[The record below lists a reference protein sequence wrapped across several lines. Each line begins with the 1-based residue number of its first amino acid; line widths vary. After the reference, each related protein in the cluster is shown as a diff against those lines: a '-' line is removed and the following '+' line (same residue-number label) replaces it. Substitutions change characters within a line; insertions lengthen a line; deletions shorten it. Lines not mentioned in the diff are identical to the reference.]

1 MNDKSTNRD
10 HRHFATSETMSI
22 LKLRRIVELSHRMV
36 PGQEEF
42 PLEIQTF
49 NTDEVMAKTARTSEH
64 RIERRED
71 IWYIIQEVKM
81 GSHVGTHVEF
91 PYHHRKDGMSAA
103 DYPLDRLMGDTVLL
117 DFSHKKKDEEI
128 TRQEIIGTGVE
139 IRAGD
144 IVLIRTDMHK
154 LWKTPRGHDRPVLSL
169 EATRY
174 LVKEIGIH
182 CIGTDATGL
191 EVRGRDDQP
200 VHELLF
206 ANDVAMIE
214 SLTNLDQL
222 RSTRFEIVMLPLKV
236 EGMDSCPVRVVA
248 LEEEDRR

>member
-1 MNDKSTNRD
+1 MLKS
-10 HRHFATSETMSI
+10 
-22 LKLRRIVELSHRMV
+22 RRIVELSHRMI

-49 NTDEVMAKTARTSEH
+49 NTDEIMAKTVRREEH
-64 RIERRED
+64 RIGRRAD
-71 IWYIIQEVKM
+71 VWYILQEVRM
-81 GSHVGTHVEF
+81 GSHVGTHIEF

-103 DYPLDRLMGDTVLL
+103 DYPLDRLMGETVLL
-117 DFSHKKKDEEI
+117 DFSHKTKDEEI
-128 TRQEIIGTGVE
+128 TRQEIIDTGVE

-154 LWKTPRGHDRPVLSL
+154 LWKTPRGHDRPVLSI

-200 VHELLF
+200 VHQLLF
-206 ANDVAMIE
+206 DHDVAMIE
-214 SLTNLDQL
+214 SLTNLDRL
-222 RSTRFEIVMLPLKV
+222 KSVRFEIVMLPLRV
-236 EGMDSCPVRVVA
+236 EGMDACPVRVLA
-248 LEEEDRR
+248 FETRETK